1 VEVGRYISLE
11 RLIEQN
17 KERYY
22 EVLKLSSDGWH
33 EGKHDPWHYINF
45 LLYTL
50 KQAYQE
56 FEQRVGD
63 VKMPRGEKQGLVMQA
78 IERALGSFTVADLQ
92 RECPGVSVDMIR
104 HVLKQLQGEGN
115 VECLG
120 RGRNARWQ
128 KTSGGIR

>member
-1 VEVGRYISLE
+1 LE

-33 EGKHDPWHYINF
+33 QGKHNPWHYINF

-56 FEQRVGD
+56 FERRAGD
-63 VKMPRGEKQGLVMQA
+63 MKMSRGEKQGLIMQA
-78 IERALGSFTVADLQ
+78 IERAPASFTVTDLQ

-104 HVLKQLQGEGN
+104 HVLKQLRERRS

-128 KTSGGIR
+128 RTSSEIR

>member
-33 EGKHDPWHYINF
+33 QGNHDPWHYISF

-50 KQAYQE
+50 KEAYQE
-56 FEQRVGD
+56 FERRAGD
-63 VKMPRGEKQGLVMQA
+63 MKMPRGEKQGLIRQA
-78 IERALGSFTVADLQ
+78 IERAPGSFTVTDLQ
-92 RECPGVSVDMIR
+92 RECPGVSVEMIR
-104 HVLKQLQGEGN
+104 HVLKQLRDNGR

-128 KTSGGIR
+128 KTYGETR